1 MMLNDLRIGNLVTPL
16 NDIGDP
22 IDDCNWRITTIAR
35 NYVCVEYITEITRS
49 SVDIKGIKLTR
60 ELLLRC
66 GFYNDNNS
74 DDYILDDCIELRLK
88 DDDWVEP
95 SFDVILKGSY
105 ITYLSDIHE
114 LQNLYYF
121 LNKIELDIRN
131 V

>member
-16 NDIGDP
+16 NDIGYP

-49 SVDIKGIKLTR
+49 SVDIRGIKLTR

-74 DDYILDDCIELRLK
+74 DDYILDDWIELRLE
-88 DDDWVEP
+88 DGDWEEP

-105 ITYLSDIHE
+105 ITYLSD
-114 LQNLYYF
+114 
-121 LNKIELDIRN
+121 KKR
-131 V
+131 